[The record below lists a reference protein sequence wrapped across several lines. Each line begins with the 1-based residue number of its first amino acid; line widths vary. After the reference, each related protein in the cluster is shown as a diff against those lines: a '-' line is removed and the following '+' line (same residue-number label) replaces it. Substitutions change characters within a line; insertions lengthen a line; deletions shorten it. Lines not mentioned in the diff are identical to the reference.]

1 MIQKLQGWYR
11 ASLRHQILIW
21 LLATNL
27 LLLLLMFGGSF
38 EVSRSAVE
46 KNISDQLER
55 EHLIESEIFES
66 YLNHLVNEVKA
77 LSLTPSL
84 INALNSPGQ
93 ANTTFE
99 AVLGRNP
106 LMQDDLASIT
116 LLDDTLNPVYSANQT
131 VSPSKELVQKVLRK
145 SQSIAE
151 LTRWNGD
158 YFIQVAQ
165 PIGSRGVLII
175 GLSVDQMMD
184 RFFQGRKDLSAWTLE
199 DGSGQLLS
207 YLPDSGQRKQN
218 LAEMYGSNPQA
229 YPVSNPDKE
238 HSVWKT
244 IKGPLRLVA
253 PLADLHLQLVL
264 QERTNWTKIIG
275 AQLFGPYLGV
285 LLLVIVL
292 AFFVIT
298 FVGRGLASP
307 LEELTA
313 YALAVRKSHFSGFF
327 NRSDLESLMQ
337 RSDEVGRLS
346 VEFSQMLE
354 GLQQGFIGLE
364 NKVAERNAQLEA
376 IFELSPDGFIEIN
389 AQQQVSF
396 VNPAFVSLTGISVA
410 EVLGQS
416 VEVLLNH
423 LQKHANDI
431 SRAQLEKMF
440 EPEEKMH
447 WLQIQIPI
455 ARTLALLTK
464 PNQHSGLL
472 VYLHDVTQEAEL
484 EEMRSSFMS
493 TAAHELRTPI
503 SSILGYAQLLGRRLR
518 GDSKPSVEVIEDMSE
533 VIERQSKNM
542 AELVNDLLDLSK
554 LEHQIAKGFD
564 LHETAI
570 APYLRSIVSQFQ
582 MPGDARYIAMYIDDH
597 LPEVRLHPDSFKRLI
612 VNLLSNAFKYSPIG
626 SPVAVKTFIEN
637 RERECVG
644 IEIEDHGSGMSPED
658 LEHVFE
664 RFYRSSASAEIP
676 GTGLG
681 LAIAKEI
688 MQAHGGEISITSEIA
703 KGTKVRLLFPVSRK
717 WGAN

>member
-106 LMQDDLASIT
+106 LMQDDHASIT

-131 VSPSKELVQKVLRK
+131 VSPSKELAQKVLRK

-275 AQLFGPYLGV
+275 AQLFGPYL
-285 LLLVIVL
+285 
-292 AFFVIT
+292 
-298 FVGRGLASP
+298 
-307 LEELTA
+307 
-313 YALAVRKSHFSGFF
+313 
-327 NRSDLESLMQ
+327 
-337 RSDEVGRLS
+337 
-346 VEFSQMLE
+346 
-354 GLQQGFIGLE
+354 
-364 NKVAERNAQLEA
+364 
-376 IFELSPDGFIEIN
+376 
-389 AQQQVSF
+389 
-396 VNPAFVSLTGISVA
+396 
-410 EVLGQS
+410 
-416 VEVLLNH
+416 
-423 LQKHANDI
+423 
-431 SRAQLEKMF
+431 
-440 EPEEKMH
+440 
-447 WLQIQIPI
+447 
-455 ARTLALLTK
+455 
-464 PNQHSGLL
+464 
-472 VYLHDVTQEAEL
+472 
-484 EEMRSSFMS
+484 
-493 TAAHELRTPI
+493 
-503 SSILGYAQLLGRRLR
+503 
-518 GDSKPSVEVIEDMSE
+518 
-533 VIERQSKNM
+533 
-542 AELVNDLLDLSK
+542 
-554 LEHQIAKGFD
+554 
-564 LHETAI
+564 
-570 APYLRSIVSQFQ
+570 
-582 MPGDARYIAMYIDDH
+582 
-597 LPEVRLHPDSFKRLI
+597 
-612 VNLLSNAFKYSPIG
+612 
-626 SPVAVKTFIEN
+626 
-637 RERECVG
+637 
-644 IEIEDHGSGMSPED
+644 
-658 LEHVFE
+658 
-664 RFYRSSASAEIP
+664 
-676 GTGLG
+676 
-681 LAIAKEI
+681 
-688 MQAHGGEISITSEIA
+688 
-703 KGTKVRLLFPVSRK
+703 
-717 WGAN
+717 